1 MFLLFTIRIWY
12 IINNETMA
20 WSTRYMII
28 NKKCQSLVPPNP
40 MPRLHHIVL
49 IKYTPPHTNSFINL
63 KNENVLF
70 IDWPLGNQCRI
81 SFLFFFICLFSQ
93 FSDSLFFNP
102 TTPSGQNF
110 TWLITWEV
118 TWEVT
123 CRTLGSAIISTSLSQ
138 TKFGRLSKHY
148 WLKDMSHI

>member
-49 IKYTPPHTNSFINL
+49 IKYTPPHMNSFINKKKCECTVYRL
-63 KNENVLF
+63 ASRKPMQDF
-70 IDWPLGNQCRI
+70 FPG
-81 SFLFFFICLFSQ
+81 FFFYMFIFSV

-110 TWLITWEV
+110 TRLI

-123 CRTLGSAIISTSLSQ
+123 CRTLGSTIISTSLSQ